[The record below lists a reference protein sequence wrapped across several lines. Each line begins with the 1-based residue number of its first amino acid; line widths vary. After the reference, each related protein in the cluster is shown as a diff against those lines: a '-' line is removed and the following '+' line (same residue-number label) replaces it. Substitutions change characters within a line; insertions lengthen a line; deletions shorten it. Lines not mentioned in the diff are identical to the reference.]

1 MTIKFGFFMIPP
13 FVMLQKNRSPS
24 ASYGSSRHH
33 ESNAGIPLPILPA
46 LLPFDVIWHRY
57 KKEGLFRALCEFDP
71 DNLNKLLDYAV
82 AKKAFSSASHHF
94 EK

>member
-1 MTIKFGFFMIPP
+1 MTNPTLMTGEQWLDVLKVINCMDVDEWFNALG
-13 FVMLQKNRSPS
+13 V
-24 ASYGSSRHH
+24 AEWYSSS
-33 ESNAGIPLPILPA
+33 E
-46 LLPFDVIWHRY
+46 FDVIWHRY